1 MCAVAFAERR
11 RRLSSRSLS
20 ALAWACELFC
30 GCVDDENLACFR
42 SYIFVLRLV
51 LWPSRT
57 KLGYRNSWCQKKSCS
72 RCLANTERTRDP
84 CRDAHRT
91 IPAGLLMSLHDT
103 IAMFRKLVLRSWRH
117 ACGGSTCHEVL
128 CRLQPCT
135 LMLCA
140 YSSVCRYRA
149 AARCLGTWLATA
161 ISWGCTDDDACLLWL
176 HSSQCSD
183 SSDAMVTNATSD
195 GTGVSRLN
203 HSAS

>member
-72 RCLANTERTRDP
+72 RCLANTEHTRDP

-91 IPAGLLMSLHDT
+91 IPAGLLMSLHNT
-103 IAMFRKLVLRSWRH
+103 IASLCFVHGATPAVVLPAMKFSVVFNH
-117 ACGGSTCHEVL
+117 AHSCFVRIPQSAATG
-128 CRLQPCT
+128 RLRG
-135 LMLCA
+135 A
-140 YSSVCRYRA
+140 SVR
-149 AARCLGTWLATA
+149 G
-161 ISWGCTDDDACLLWL
+161 
-176 HSSQCSD
+176 
-183 SSDAMVTNATSD
+183 
-195 GTGVSRLN
+195 
-203 HSAS
+203 

>member
-1 MCAVAFAERR
+1 MAFTYEARLPQQLVSEEKLQSVPSKHRAHPRPLSRR
-11 RRLSSRSLS
+11 SSYNPGWSPH
-20 ALAWACELFC
+20 
-30 GCVDDENLACFR
+30 V
-42 SYIFVLRLV
+42 
-51 LWPSRT
+51 T
-57 KLGYRNSWCQKKSCS
+57 TQ
-72 RCLANTERTRDP
+72 
-84 CRDAHRT
+84 
-91 IPAGLLMSLHDT
+91 HD
-103 IAMFRKLVLRSWRH
+103 RELVLRSWRH

-161 ISWGCTDDDACLLWL
+161 MSWGCTDDDACLLWL